1 MGFFDYFNLESIESS
16 EELRIIIDNNIE
28 ELSSFRRL
36 SHKEMLESSS
46 TIEKL
51 ILLKQRLISQ
61 LDFKLL
67 NNRFFILSLLDIC
80 ERLNMRAPIPVL
92 YRLIINNDISI
103 NSRMEAGLCFT
114 YPQPTDA
121 DEMISKFPFI
131 CKKLEYAIEN
141 EEDNSK
147 ESIITFLYYYTAIID
162 SLHISKVKEVHD
174 LFLCYLK
181 NNTYPFLE
189 SVRCI
194 SELDVTSS
202 DIIDRIEEFID
213 NLNSDL
219 YSYTKNSE
227 VYDLLIESDTEY
239 ANFINRT
246 QSISF
251 DKIRQIAVN
260 NAGKYRLNNRGTE
273 IINKE
278 VDLFTY
284 LKSYGSMHK
293 AKILSALEP
302 PFPQS
307 FSKPITIIDWGCGQ
321 GLASLVF
328 MEKFSIKSI
337 DQVILIEP
345 SEIAIKRAALHC
357 KAFNNQMSIITI
369 NKKLD
374 FLVADDFNQLKGNCI
389 IHLFSNILDIDDYSV
404 NYLTTLLEHIKRENN
419 YYVCVS
425 PHIDE
430 LKTAKIE
437 RFHQYFKHCDKYEC
451 IHEKSNTKYGD
462 YWLCNNAYKYKRV
475 SHGSFDC
482 GYNISHNGCE
492 KRWTRELRV
501 FKILK

>member
-1 MGFFDYFNLESIESS
+1 MHSDAKIS
-16 EELRIIIDNNIE
+16 EE
-28 ELSSFRRL
+28 
-36 SHKEMLESSS
+36 
-46 TIEKL
+46 
-51 ILLKQRLISQ
+51 
-61 LDFKLL
+61 
-67 NNRFFILSLLDIC
+67 C
-80 ERLNMRAPIPVL
+80 
-92 YRLIINNDISI
+92 
-103 NSRMEAGLCFT
+103 
-114 YPQPTDA
+114 
-121 DEMISKFPFI
+121 
-131 CKKLEYAIEN
+131 
-141 EEDNSK
+141 
-147 ESIITFLYYYTAIID
+147 
-162 SLHISKVKEVHD
+162 
-174 LFLCYLK
+174 
-181 NNTYPFLE
+181 
-189 SVRCI
+189 
-194 SELDVTSS
+194 
-202 DIIDRIEEFID
+202 
-213 NLNSDL
+213 
-219 YSYTKNSE
+219 
-227 VYDLLIESDTEY
+227 DLLIESNTEY
-239 ANFINRT
+239 VSLINSI

-260 NAGKYRLNNRGTE
+260 NSGKYRLNNRGTE

-293 AKILSALEP
+293 AKITSALEP

-328 MEKFSIKSI
+328 MEKIRTINI

-357 KAFNNQMSIITI
+357 KSFNAQMRIITL
-369 NKKLD
+369 NKRLD
-374 FLVADDFNQLKGNCI
+374 SLLADDFNQLKGNCI

-404 NYLTTLLEHIKRENN
+404 NHLISLLEHVKRENN

-482 GYNISHNGCE
+482 GYNIDHNGCE
-492 KRWTRELRV
+492 RKWTRELRV
-501 FKILK
+501 FRVQK

>member
-1 MGFFDYFNLESIESS
+1 MGFFNYFNLESIESS
-16 EELRIIIDNNIE
+16 EDLKKFIDNNIE
-28 ELSSFRRL
+28 ELYSFRRL
-36 SHKEMLESSS
+36 RHKEMLESSS
-46 TIEKL
+46 VIEKF

-67 NNRFFILSLLDIC
+67 NNRYFILSLLDIC
-80 ERLNMRAPIPVL
+80 ERLNIRAPIPIL

-103 NSRMEAGLCFT
+103 NSRMEAGLCFI
-114 YPQPTDA
+114 YPQPSDA
-121 DEMISKFPFI
+121 DEMISKFSFV
-131 CKKLEYAIEN
+131 CTKLEYAIEN
-141 EEDNSK
+141 EEDNSS
-147 ESIITFLYYYTAIID
+147 ESIITFLYYYTAVID

-174 LFLCYLK
+174 LFLSYLK

-194 SELDVTSS
+194 SELDVTSP
-202 DIIDRIEEFID
+202 DTLDRIEEFID
-213 NLNSDL
+213 KLNDDL
-219 YSYTKNSE
+219 YSDTKSSE
-227 VYDLLIESDTEY
+227 ECGLLIEKDTEY
-239 ANFINRT
+239 ANYINSI

-251 DKIRQIAVN
+251 DKIRQIAVK

-273 IINKE
+273 IINAE

-302 PFPQS
+302 PFPQT
-307 FSKPITIIDWGCGQ
+307 FSAPITIIDWGCGQ

-328 MEKFSIKSI
+328 MEKFGTKNI

-345 SEIAIKRAALHC
+345 SEISIKRAALHC
-357 KAFNNQMSIITI
+357 KSFDDQISVITI

-374 FLVADDFNQLKGNCI
+374 SLVADDFNKLKGNCI

-404 NYLTTLLEHIKRENN
+404 NHLTTLLEHIKRDNN

-430 LKTAKIE
+430 FKTAKIE

-451 IHEKSNTKYGD
+451 INEKSNTKNGD

-482 GYNISHNGCE
+482 GYDINHNGCE
-492 KRWTRELRV
+492 KKWTRELRV
-501 FKILK
+501 FKVNK